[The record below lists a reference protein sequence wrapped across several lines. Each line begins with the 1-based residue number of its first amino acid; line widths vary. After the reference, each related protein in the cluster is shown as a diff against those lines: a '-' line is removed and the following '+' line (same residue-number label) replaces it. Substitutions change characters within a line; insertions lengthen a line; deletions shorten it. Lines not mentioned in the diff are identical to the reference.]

1 MTHIAWVSR
10 PLSARRRL
18 VAGSPMPSAQGGF
31 EKEYV
36 DAWQGKLQKKNKK
49 KIVTNFGEQ
58 GASTYGLLQC
68 RVNWGKAGY

>member
-49 KIVTNFGEQ
+49 KIVTNFG
-58 GASTYGLLQC
+58 
-68 RVNWGKAGY
+68 